1 MKFCVVILILKI
13 EENDHFQHIVL
24 YYFKKIKNAT
34 EMQKKVCA
42 MCGEGAVI
50 DCTCQSGLR
59 SFVLEIPCW
68 AMLHGRG
75 DRWKLIAIE
84 VRH

>member
-50 DCTCQSGLR
+50 DCTISWR
-59 SFVLEIPCW
+59 FH
-68 AMLHGRG
+68 AGRCSTVG
-75 DRWKLIAIE
+75 E
-84 VRH
+84 TGGS

>member
-13 EENDHFQHIVL
+13 EENDHFWHIVL
-24 YYFKKIKNAT
+24 YFKKVKNAT

-84 VRH
+84 VRQ